1 MRIRTAL
8 VASLILLSL
17 AGCASSS
24 VQNVPMPSQAV
35 PLTSR
40 DVARVYVARKSD
52 VRGSLRSVRVFDGD
66 KEIGTI
72 NTDDFLCWERA
83 PGRTLLRCY
92 YEGVSIGVGD
102 TEGLID
108 LRAEAGHRY
117 VYGIGLSYS
126 DRKPEA
132 ELLSDRD
139 ADELLA
145 SRSPAKVR

>member
-1 MRIRTAL
+1 MRMRTAL
-8 VASLILLSL
+8 VVSLILASLS
-17 AGCASSS
+17 ACASSS

-35 PLTSR
+35 PLSR
-40 DVARVYVARKSD
+40 SDVCRIYVTRKSD

-66 KEIGTI
+66 AEIGTI
-72 NTDDFLCWERA
+72 NADQYLCWERA
-83 PGRTLLRCY
+83 PGRTLLRLY
-92 YEGVSIGVGD
+92 YEGVSIGVGE

-132 ELLSDRD
+132 ELLSERD
-139 ADELLA
+139 AAELLA